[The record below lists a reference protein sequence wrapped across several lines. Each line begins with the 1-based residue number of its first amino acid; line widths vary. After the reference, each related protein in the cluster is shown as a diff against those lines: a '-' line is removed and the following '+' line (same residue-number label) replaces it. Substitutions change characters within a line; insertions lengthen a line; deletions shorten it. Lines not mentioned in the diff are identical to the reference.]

1 MSRLQ
6 RFLQP
11 RLSAA
16 LTSNKLRDLR
26 RSGLEAW
33 RRLGRYPHQ
42 VSVWLRVDDPYA
54 YLLLQALPTLEADF
68 GLRISLRML
77 GSGSPDTTP
86 EPERLTQFSGHD
98 ATRLAR
104 WHGLDAPTSW
114 QANAKDLAL
123 AERLLI
129 ALELSDQEAS
139 VMEQARDVL
148 RALWRKD
155 HPALQQYQ
163 DELAINMSS
172 AKFDAD
178 SIASH
183 LKRNADKQ
191 RQLGHY
197 ASAMLHYAGEWY
209 WGIDRLDYLSR
220 RLTSL
225 NLGTASAQWSTHI
238 DGHFLVSD
246 AERLADL
253 RALDAELD
261 VYFSYRSPYSYLA
274 LSRIRLLAEHY
285 GIVLRLKP
293 VLPMV
298 MRGLPVPTIKRLYIL
313 LDSKREADLLDLDFG
328 RICDPVGAGVEHC
341 LAVTHAVL
349 TQSEKLAL
357 DFAES
362 ACAAIWHE
370 GRDLSH
376 LPEIYACAL
385 RAGVTADI
393 VDAALAGDDWRE
405 AASQHHGELLA
416 LGLWGVPSFNLH
428 LDGQPLCQT
437 WGQDRLW
444 VLEDALNDALKI
456 NHPLSSRR

>member
-86 EPERLTQFSGHD
+86 EPERLTKFSGHD

-155 HPALQQYQ
+155 HPALQQCQ

-209 WGIDRLDYLSR
+209 WGID
-220 RLTSL
+220 
-225 NLGTASAQWSTHI
+225 
-238 DGHFLVSD
+238 
-246 AERLADL
+246 

-393 VDAALAGDDWRE
+393 VDAALASDDWRE